1 MVPVRSRLLAGCALV
16 LALGLG
22 ATHDGST
29 SAATPPRA
37 AHALFREGTAPAT
50 EAVSKLSSPLV
61 GTSGGAYPVAN
72 GQTVRFYSAR
82 EYLTADPSFNQHWA
96 DFLASAP
103 HGDELSSVTVV
114 MLPLA
119 GVQSY
124 CGAQALACYSGGTIV
139 APGDDPAPDLS
150 AASVLLHEYGHH
162 IADNRIND
170 PWAAIDYGTK
180 RWASV
185 ENICRRTAD
194 GMLHPGDEES
204 DYHLNPG
211 EAWAE
216 TYRVVAE
223 RALGLTSPPWEIVSS
238 SFYPD
243 DADLAAAS
251 QDVLEPWSGNTV
263 TTSTGSLTRTQK
275 QRRLRIQTRYDGNF
289 AVTLTNRTKGPLTM
303 QVVDGAA
310 KTLGTSTVRS
320 GRTATVRSSI
330 CGQRLVQVR
339 LSRATAT
346 AGRYNVTISKP

>member
-1 MVPVRSRLLAGCALV
+1 M

-22 ATHDGST
+22 TTQAGFT
-29 SAATPPRA
+29 SAASPRQA
-37 AHALFREGTAPAT
+37 AHALFREGAAPAS
-50 EAVSKLSSPLV
+50 EGVSRLSSPRV
-61 GTSGGAYPVAN
+61 GTSGGAYAVAS
-72 GQTVRFYSAR
+72 GQTVYLYSAS
-82 EYLTADPSFNQHWA
+82 EYLTTDPSFNQRWA

-119 GVQSY
+119 HVQSY
-124 CGAQALACYSGGTIV
+124 CGAQALACYSRGTIV
-139 APGDDPAPDLS
+139 APGEDPAPDLS

-162 IADNRIND
+162 VADNRIND

-204 DYHLNPG
+204 DYQRNPG
-211 EAWAE
+211 EAFAE
-216 TYRVVAE
+216 TYRMVAE
-223 RALGLTSPPWEIVSS
+223 RALGLPSGPWEIVSS

-275 QRRLRIQTRYDGNF
+275 HRRLRIQTRYDGNF
-289 AVTLTNRTKGPLTM
+289 AVTLTNGTKSPLTM
-303 QVVDGAA
+303 QLVGGDA

-330 CGQRLVQVR
+330 CGQRQVQVR
-339 LSRATAT
+339 LSRSAAT
-346 AGRYNVTISKP
+346 AGRYSITVSKP